1 MRLAAVVRALLV
13 VAALAAVLAA
23 RPDLLAAAARSP
35 LAWLAAGSVIGL
47 AVLTRLAVARLL
59 HRPGLAPW
67 TATAV
72 VLTCLA
78 LLIGPS
84 LHETT
89 LVEAFPTA
97 TEPSATGQ
105 AAVPTVPAP
114 SVPAPTVPAPTVTTN
129 RSPATAGTATRLTS
143 GRLHG
148 IDHGASGG
156 LALYR
161 VGEQVVLRFEGVNIQ
176 GTPGPSVRLVPRG
189 GRTPSGGLRL
199 GALKAEHGNFSYRL
213 PAGFNAASTWSV
225 LVWCDPYNTPVA
237 AGDLR

>member
-97 TEPSATGQ
+97 TQPSAIGQ
-105 AAVPTVPAP
+105 A
-114 SVPAPTVPAPTVTTN
+114 SVPTVPAPTVPTN
-129 RSPATAGTATRLTS
+129 RSPATADTATRLTS

-176 GTPGPSVRLVPRG
+176 GTPGPSVQLVPRG

-199 GALKAEHGNFSYRL
+199 GALKAEHGSFSYRL